1 MNILEMNILEMNM
14 THLFSRS
21 IGWFVPALI
30 LIAGASAFPA
40 EPSASAGRSAA
51 TRPSQPTPV
60 YPIPYHTPTAGEI
73 TRILRAVKACVESS
87 SMTRPTTHATADPS
101 DPDFG
106 RRFPLISYP
115 MGVIYSGMLSAA
127 DATGDASFA
136 DFDAVRFHL
145 FADAVA
151 KVDPSLAAQ
160 HRGGDVTHLLSPASL
175 DDCGAIGASLIQ
187 ARRAGVGPDLTPVID
202 RIADYISHKQ
212 LRLEDGTLARSGP
225 FRNSVWADDAYMS
238 VPFLSQM
245 GALTGDSRYFD
256 DAATQL
262 LDFAHYLY
270 IPSAGLFT
278 HHWNTANPDDQPR
291 YCWGR
296 ANGWVTLAMADLL
309 DVLPEDHPRRD
320 RILRLF
326 RANAQALASA
336 QAGDGLWH
344 QMLDRTD
351 TYTETSCSAMFVYA
365 LAHGVNRGWLD
376 AGAYGPVAQAGWDG
390 LTTRIDA
397 EGHVTGTCI
406 GTGYG
411 DDYVFYYHRPAADD
425 IHGYGPVLLAGS
437 EMIRLIRNPHIR
449 IAAPGRSNPVIYG
462 EPRPSESR
470 PAGTT
475 RSDLPAANRPGN

>member
-1 MNILEMNILEMNM
+1 M
-14 THLFSRS
+14 THLLYRS
-21 IGWFVPALI
+21 AFWVALALI
-30 LIAGASAFPA
+30 SIAGASAFSA
-40 EPSASAGRSAA
+40 EPSATARRAAA
-51 TRPSQPTPV
+51 TRASQSSPV
-60 YPIPYHTPTAGEI
+60 YPIPYHTPRVAEI
-73 TRILRAVKACVESS
+73 TRILLAVKTHIESS
-87 SMTRPTTHATADPS
+87 SMTHATTHATTDPA

-106 RRFPLISYP
+106 RRFALVSYP

-136 DFDAVRFHL
+136 DFDAERFKL

-151 KVDPSLAAQ
+151 KVDLSRVTRR
-160 HRGGDVTHLLSPASL
+160 RGGDVTFLLSPTSL
-175 DDCGAIGASLIQ
+175 DDCGSVGASLIQ
-187 ARRAGVGPDLTPVID
+187 ARRAGVGPDLKIVID

-212 LRLEDGTLARSGP
+212 LRLDDGTLARPRP
-225 FRNSVWADDAYMS
+225 FHNSVWADDSYMS
-238 VPFLSQM
+238 IPFLSQM
-245 GALTGDSRYFD
+245 GALTGDSKYLD
-256 DAATQL
+256 DAATQM

-270 IPSAGLFT
+270 IPSAGFFT

-291 YCWGR
+291 YYWGR
-296 ANGWVTLAMADLL
+296 ANGWMTLAMADLL
-309 DVLPEDHPRRD
+309 DVLPKDHPLRD

-397 EGHVTGTCI
+397 EGHVTGTCV
-406 GTGYG
+406 GTGYA
-411 DDYVFYYHRPAADD
+411 DDFVYYYHRPAVDD

-437 EMIRLIRNPHIR
+437 ELIRLVRNTQFR
-449 IAAPGRSNPVIYG
+449 ITPPDRGGAAIYG
-462 EPRPSESR
+462 EPRSV
-470 PAGTT
+470 GTT
-475 RSDLPAANRPGN
+475 RSDQPPADRPEY

>member
-1 MNILEMNILEMNM
+1 M
-14 THLFSRS
+14 TLLLSRS
-21 IGWFVPALI
+21 NFWFVLALMS
-30 LIAGASAFPA
+30 IAGASAFSA
-40 EPSASAGRSAA
+40 EPSAPARRSAQ

-60 YPIPYHTPTAGEI
+60 YPIPYHTPTADEI
-73 TRILRAVKACVESS
+73 TRILRAVKARIESS
-87 SMTRPTTHATADPS
+87 AMARPTTHATMDPG

-106 RRFPLISYP
+106 RRFALISYP

-127 DATGDASFA
+127 DATGDTSFA
-136 DFDAVRFHL
+136 DFDAARFQL
-145 FADAVA
+145 FAET
-151 KVDPSLAAQ
+151 LATAASRH
-160 HRGGDVTHLLSPASL
+160 HRSDVNVLLSPTSL

-187 ARRAGVGPDLTPVID
+187 ARRAGVGPDLNAVID

-225 FRNSVWADDAYMS
+225 FHNSVWADDAYMS
-238 VPFLSQM
+238 IPFLSQM
-245 GALTGDSRYFD
+245 GAMTGDSKYLD

-262 LDFAHYLY
+262 LNFAHYLY
-270 IPSAGLFT
+270 IPSAGFFT

-291 YCWGR
+291 YYWGR

-309 DVLPEDHPRRD
+309 DVLPADHPMRE

-351 TYTETSCSAMFVYA
+351 SYTETSCSAMFVYA

-390 LTTRIDA
+390 LSTRIDA
-397 EGHVTGTCI
+397 DGHVTGTCI

-437 EMIRLIRNPHIR
+437 EMIRLIRSTHFKIT
-449 IAAPGRSNPVIYG
+449 APGRSNPVIYG
-462 EPRPSESR
+462 EPRS
-470 PAGTT
+470 AGTA
-475 RSDLPAANRPGN
+475 RSDVPAANRPGN

>member
-1 MNILEMNILEMNM
+1 MNM
-14 THLFSRS
+14 THLLSRS
-21 IGWFVPALI
+21 VYWFVLTLI
-30 LIAGASAFPA
+30 SIAGASAFSA
-40 EPSASAGRSAA
+40 EPSASDRRSAA
-51 TRPSQPTPV
+51 TRSAPPTPA
-60 YPIPYHTPTAGEI
+60 YPVPYRTPTVSEI
-73 TRILRAVKACVESS
+73 TRVLRAVKARIESS
-87 SMTRPTTHATADPS
+87 SMTRPTTHAATDPT

-106 RRFPLISYP
+106 RRFALISYP

-136 DFDAVRFHL
+136 DFDAARFQL

-160 HRGGDVTHLLSPASL
+160 HRGGDVTTLLRPTSL
-175 DDCGAIGASLIQ
+175 DDCGAVGASLIQ

-202 RIADYISHKQ
+202 QIADYISHKQ
-212 LRLEDGTLARSGP
+212 LRLEDGTLARPRP
-225 FRNSVWADDAYMS
+225 FHNSVWADDAYMS
-238 VPFLSQM
+238 IPFLSQM
-245 GALTGDSRYFD
+245 GALTDDSKYLD
-256 DAATQL
+256 DAANQM
-262 LDFAHYLY
+262 LDFAHYLF
-270 IPSAGLFT
+270 IPNAGFFT

-291 YCWGR
+291 YYWGR

-309 DVLPEDHPRRD
+309 DVLPQDHPQRD

-351 TYTETSCSAMFVYA
+351 SYTETSCSAMFVYA

-376 AGAYGPVAQAGWDG
+376 GGAYGPVAQAGWDG

-411 DDYVFYYHRPAADD
+411 DDYIFYYTRPDRDD

-437 EMIRLIRNPHIR
+437 EMIRLIRNTHFR
-449 IAAPGRSNPVIYG
+449 ITAPERSGAATYG
-462 EPRPSESR
+462 EPRPV
-470 PAGTT
+470 GTT
-475 RSDLPAANRPGN
+475 RSDAPPAN